1 MNDKETG
8 KGKLL
13 LPEMGPPPT
22 PVDPLVKLPDATEVV
37 TINFDELKENSVVI
51 IKINPEGM
59 KQRVAAT
66 QQIAMALRPL
76 RDSIQKKNIAF
87 IVMSTQETMDILDP
101 EQMADLGWE
110 RKEKNRIIT
119 L

>member
-1 MNDKETG
+1 M
-8 KGKLL
+8 
-13 LPEMGPPPT
+13 PENRDGRLFVPPPSI
-22 PVDPLVKLPDATEVV
+22 PESVDPVVKLPDATGVV

-59 KQRVAAT
+59 QQRMAAT

-76 RDSIQKKNIAF
+76 RESIQKKNIAF
-87 IVMSTQETMDILDP
+87 IVMSTAETMDVLDP
-101 EQMADLGWE
+101 EQMEGMGWE
-110 RKEKNRIIT
+110 KKDKSRIIT